1 MDTVLVDTDV
11 FSFLLKRDTR
21 AALYRPH
28 LDGKRV
34 ALCFMTVAEL
44 HRWAVERSWGGKRVG
59 VLRDKLRAYVVL
71 HSDDETVERYAAVR
85 NVKGYPVN
93 VGDAWIAAAALRF
106 GVPLVTHN
114 RRHFEGVPGLTV
126 ISEA

>member
-11 FSFLLKRDTR
+11 FSFILKNDTR

-28 LDGKRV
+28 LDRKRL

-44 HRWAVERSWGGKRVG
+44 HRWAVERNWGAKKLGE
-59 VLRDKLRAYVVL
+59 LRAKLAAYVVL
-71 HSDDETVERYAAVR
+71 HSDDETVERYATVR

-106 GVPLVTHN
+106 GIPLVTHN
-114 RRHFEGVPGLTV
+114 RRHFEGIPGLLV
-126 ISEA
+126 VSES